1 MRWASGSSK
10 GKTTR
15 LEGRGLGR
23 GDTGEST
30 QKNPL
35 GSEVA
40 LSRSLEWEGA
50 GLERLLPFLW
60 GSGFQ
65 KWPCAYLIPS
75 QETIGERLL
84 VIRHCEEFPLSF
96 NSHSHPG
103 IKEDHLHFTAEE
115 TEAWRADV
123 TCPQSQSR

>member
-23 GDTGEST
+23 GDTGESK

-40 LSRSLEWEGA
+40 LSRSLDWEGA

-65 KWPCAYLIPS
+65 KWPCAPLIPS
-75 QETIGERLL
+75 QETVGECLL
-84 VIRHCEEFPLSF
+84 AIRHCEEFPLPF

-103 IKEDHLHFTAEE
+103 IKEDHFHFTEE
-115 TEAWRADV
+115 EIEARRASV